1 MAISDA
7 PLYLKP
13 SVQMEPLFNSWYAW
27 GMLISPATSAMITAN
42 LHVRVLESYLQFPDL
57 HRRAVADQAMKGGM
71 FMDYAGALAPVQAL
85 LDRTREGLAGQ
96 LVFAVAVKQLNDLMA
111 AKTDGQSLA
120 GLYDSVPEPL
130 KGYVELV
137 YDLHSRPG
145 FRFVEG
151 MLYDSAHY
159 DESLQSVRFS
169 DIASDARPFVLSSPR
184 FANSHDVDLAI
195 PFRSALIERLTALR
209 TTPASRP
216 EIARWLQDAGANAD
230 AQQRFLD
237 LMTHVPP
244 QLDALRHYDGDG
256 VRVRY
261 FGHATVLVQHAGV
274 SILIDPA
281 ISTASEIGV
290 DRFSYYDLPDVI
302 DYVLLT
308 HNHQDHVM
316 LETLLQL
323 RHKIGCIVVPR
334 SASGPLQDPS
344 LRLMLRTIG
353 FRNVIELDEFESL
366 AAGGGEILGLPFFG
380 EHADLDIRSKLAY
393 GIRCAG
399 RWLVFLADSNA
410 LEPRCYAH
418 MRRRIRDVDVLF
430 IGLECDGAPLSWLYG
445 PLFTKP
451 IPRAVDQSRRLNS
464 SHCDSALQII
474 DRLCPASV
482 YVYAMGLEPW
492 LGYISSI
499 SYADD
504 SRPIVESNQLLDRCR
519 ARQLPAERLYA
530 KKEFVLSA
538 VVRDEI

>member
-1 MAISDA
+1 MSEA

-13 SVQMEPLFNSWYAW
+13 SIQMEPLFNSWYAW
-27 GMLISPATSAMITAN
+27 GMLVSPATSAMISAN
-42 LHVRVLESYLQFPDL
+42 LHVRVLESYLQFPEL
-57 HRRAVADQAMKGGM
+57 HRRAVAEQAMKGGM
-71 FMDYAGALAPVQAL
+71 FMDYAGDLAPVQSL
-85 LDRTREGLAGQ
+85 LDRTREDLAGR
-96 LVFAVAVKQLNDLMA
+96 LAFAAAVKQLNELLA

-120 GLYDSVPEPL
+120 ELYDDVPEPL

-137 YDLHSRPG
+137 YDLHNRPG
-145 FRFVEG
+145 FRLVEG
-151 MLYDSAHY
+151 MLYDSPHY

-169 DIASDARPFVLSSPR
+169 DIACDDRPFVLSSPR
-184 FANSHDVDLAI
+184 FANAHDVDLAI
-195 PFRSALIERLTALR
+195 PFRSGLVERLAALR
-209 TTPASRP
+209 TTPASSR
-216 EIARWLQDAGANAD
+216 EIGRWLQDAGANAD
-230 AQQRFLD
+230 AQRRFLD
-237 LMTHVPP
+237 LLTPVPP
-244 QLDALRHYDGDG
+244 PLDAQRHYEGDG

-261 FGHATVLVQHAGV
+261 FGHATVLVQYAGA

-281 ISTASEIGV
+281 VSTASESGV

-323 RHKIGCIVVPR
+323 RHKIRCIVVPR

-353 FRNVIELDEFESL
+353 FRNVVELDEFESL
-366 AAGGGEILGLPFFG
+366 AAGSGEILGLPFFG

-399 RWLVFLADSNA
+399 RCLVFLADSNA

-418 MRRRIRDVDVLF
+418 IRRRVGDVDALF

-445 PLFTKP
+445 PLFTRP

-464 SHCDSALQII
+464 SHCDSAVQII
-474 DRLCPASV
+474 DRLSPESV

-504 SRPIVESNQLLDRCR
+504 SRPIVESNRVLERCR
-519 ARQLPAERLYA
+519 ERGLPAERLYA

-538 VVRDEI
+538 VVREDI

>member
-1 MAISDA
+1 MSDA

-27 GMLISPATSAMITAN
+27 GMLVSPATSAMITAN

-71 FMDYAGALAPVQAL
+71 FMDYDGDIAPVQAL
-85 LDRTREGLAGQ
+85 LDRTREHLAGK
-96 LVFAVAVKQLNDLMA
+96 LAFAAAVKQLNELLA
-111 AKTDGQSLA
+111 TKTDGQSLA
-120 GLYDSVPEPL
+120 GLYESVPQPL

-137 YDLHSRPG
+137 YDLHNRPG
-145 FRFVEG
+145 FRLVEG
-151 MLYDSAHY
+151 MLYDSPNY

-169 DIASDARPFVLSSPR
+169 DIACDDRPFVLSSPR
-184 FANSHDVDLAI
+184 FASADDVDLHL
-195 PFRSALIERLTALR
+195 PFRSPLVDALAALR
-209 TTPASRP
+209 TRPTSRGQVVQ
-216 EIARWLQDAGANAD
+216 WLVEAGANEAQ
-230 AQQRFLD
+230 QQRFLSLLTD
-237 LMTHVPP
+237 VAPP
-244 QLDALRHYDGDG
+244 LDPQRHYSGDG
-256 VRVRY
+256 IRVRY
-261 FGHATVLVQHAGV
+261 FGHATVLVQYAGL

-281 ISTASEIGV
+281 VSTASETGL
-290 DRFSYYDLPDVI
+290 DRYSFYDLPDAI

-323 RHKIGCIVVPR
+323 RHKIGCVVVPR

-353 FRNVIELDEFESL
+353 FANVIELDEFETL
-366 AAGGGEILGLPFFG
+366 TAGAGEIIGLPFFG

-393 GIRCAG
+393 GIRSAG
-399 RWLVFLADSNA
+399 RGLVFLADSNA

-418 MRRRIRDVDVLF
+418 IRRRVGDVDALF

-445 PLFTKP
+445 PLYTRP
-451 IPRAVDQSRRLNS
+451 VQRAVDQSRRLNS
-464 SHCDSALQII
+464 SHSESAMQII
-474 DRLCPASV
+474 DRLAPEAV

-499 SYADD
+499 SYSDD
-504 SRPIVESNQLLDRCR
+504 SRPIVESDRVLEQCR
-519 ARQLPAERLYA
+519 ARQLPAERLYL
-530 KKEFVLSA
+530 KKEFVLST
-538 VVRDEI
+538 VVREEI